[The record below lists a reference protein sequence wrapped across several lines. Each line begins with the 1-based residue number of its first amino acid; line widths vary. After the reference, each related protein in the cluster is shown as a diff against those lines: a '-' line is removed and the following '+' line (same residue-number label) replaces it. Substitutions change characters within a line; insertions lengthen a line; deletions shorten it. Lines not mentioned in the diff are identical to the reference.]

1 MGVSNLK
8 RKAVNG
14 FFWSMLESILSQG
27 QGMIFGIFLA
37 RMLSPGEFGLIGMIT
52 IFISIAQVFV
62 DSGLSQALVGKQH
75 CTKLDYSTIF
85 WVNIAIGL
93 LAYVIIWLCA
103 PFIAGFYDK
112 PELIQLTHYS
122 ALAIIIGSV
131 TLIQQTILIKE
142 IDFKTITKISTLSTF
157 VSGVASLGLAFY
169 GFGVW
174 SLVWRSLINQ
184 ALRSFMMWRHNHWLP
199 QIAFSKRI
207 FKELF
212 SFGSNILLI
221 SIVAVIYKS
230 FYNFIIGKNYSNTVL
245 GYYTNADQYS
255 TMPSSTLT
263 NITSK
268 VSFPVLSE
276 MQTDNARLKVSISKL
291 IKTVM
296 YVSFVIMFGLAAI
309 AHPLF
314 KVLFG
319 EKWLPSVPIFQALC
333 LAYAISPMHVIN
345 HNILKVKGRSD
356 LFLKTEIIKYILFTP
371 LLILGIIYGLKVL
384 VAGIVFFYWM
394 GFFINALYAKRLINY
409 SIASQ
414 CKDFFPLIILLGI
427 PAAIIFGIGLVLPVR
442 AFPMLIIQ
450 SVVYTLVAG
459 GISQLFK
466 LAGFLEI
473 LEILRNKITVNNM
486 VKTFKN
492 ADNNK

>member
-37 RMLSPGEFGLIGMIT
+37 RMLSPGEFGLVGMIT

-62 DSGLSQALVGKQH
+62 DSGLSQALVGKQN

-85 WVNIAIGL
+85 WVNIVIGIL
-93 LAYVIIWLCA
+93 TYVIIWLCA
-103 PFIAGFYDK
+103 PLIAGFYEK

-122 ALAIIIGSV
+122 ALAILIGSV

-142 IDFKTITKISTLSTF
+142 IDFKTITKISTVSTF
-157 VSGVASLGLAFY
+157 ISGVVSLALAFY

-184 ALRSFMMWRHNHWLP
+184 ALRSLMMWQHNHWLP
-199 QIAFSKRI
+199 QLAFSKRI

-212 SFGSNILLI
+212 AFGSNILMI
-221 SIVAVIYKS
+221 SIIAVIYKS
-230 FYNFIIGKNYSNTVL
+230 FYNFIIGKTYSDTVL

-255 TMPSSTLT
+255 AIPSSNLA
-263 NITSK
+263 NVTSK

-276 MQTDNARLKVSISKL
+276 MQTDDIRLKTSISKL

-296 YVSFVIMFGLAAI
+296 YVSFMVMFGLASL

-314 KVLFG
+314 LVLFG
-319 EKWLPSVPIFQALC
+319 EKWVPSVPIFQALC
-333 LAYAISPMHVIN
+333 LAYAITPMQVIN
-345 HNILKVKGRSD
+345 HNIFKVKGRTD
-356 LFLKTEIIKYILFTP
+356 LFLRTEIMKYVSFAPLLVLGVFYGLTVLVIGIILF
-371 LLILGIIYGLKVL
+371 
-384 VAGIVFFYWM
+384 YWI
-394 GFFINALYAKRLINY
+394 GFFINAMYARRLINY
-409 SIASQ
+409 SFFAQ
-414 CKDFFPLIILLGI
+414 CRDFFPIIILMGI
-427 PAAIIFGIGLVLPVR
+427 PALFVLGIGIVCPIR
-442 AFPMLIIQ
+442 AFPLLVIDAFVYLIITVGL
-450 SVVYTLVAG
+450 SFIFKITA
-459 GISQLFK
+459 LFEIT
-466 LAGFLEI
+466 EI
-473 LEILRNKITVNNM
+473 LKNKFTFNNI
-486 VKTFKN
+486 VKTFKT
-492 ADNNK
+492 